1 MNRIKLLR
9 SFFIILC
16 TGSVMTVNITLAE
29 TATGK
34 IAGMVTDASDGHPL
48 IEARVEAAETGSA
61 ETAGINKGFSLTF
74 SNGRYLMEL
83 PPGVYKLT
91 ATYSGYEAGVQD
103 MVTVEAGKTLTLDF
117 ALDSEVFEI
126 DEMEVVEKA
135 LDNSEMFQLLKRKTT
150 PVIAD
155 NIAAETIAKIPES
168 DVAGIL
174 TRVPGVVLDQG
185 KFMQARGMP
194 MRYNKMTLNGA
205 VLPTTRPNEKETP
218 LDLFPA
224 GIVDSINVVKTY
236 SPDLPGNFSG
246 GLCQVQTK
254 AIPNDFIMKLSAT
267 ANYNTETTFR
277 DYLTYHGGS
286 RDWLGYDDGT
296 RALPGIIPNDKSVR
310 RGGIGGGGFTPRE
323 LEAFGEAFDNEW
335 NTYQKNAPL
344 NGDYGFYVG
353 DRFNKLGAVLALNY
367 KNEIHTRSD
376 EEQNIY
382 SVGLGKL
389 NRESS
394 YDFQRSYH
402 YIKEGGLLNLG
413 LDLSPDHKLYLNQFL
428 NRNATDEA
436 RIYGGYNSDKARDI
450 LVTRLR
456 WIEEQIY
463 TGQLAGDHTI
473 ESLLKSAIKW
483 RYNYSDGR
491 LYDPDMRDYMYDFNE
506 VRQQFVFSS
515 DTENPLRMFTE
526 QEETM
531 YDGAFD
537 WNITLPEFSWLTA
550 KLQAGGAY
558 NYRDRDFKS
567 RRFAFSGYDTSRIDL
582 TQDVEYILQPWN
594 INPYEFELNETTRPT
609 DSYTARESTAAGY
622 CLLDLSLFR
631 KFQLVTGGR
640 FEKDHTSVTTF
651 DLFNPSNTINTDLKD
666 KTWMPSYSLKY
677 SPIDPVNIRLNYSE
691 TVARPEFHE
700 LAPFEFTDVVGGTS
714 IKGNPDLKVSEIKN
728 YDIRAEWFINPTD
741 LIALSYF
748 YKDITDAIEP
758 TIQPTTQLRRSYT
771 NADSAYL
778 WGIEF
783 ELRKNLGFLSPWLKY
798 YNFIGSYL
806 YSDSETEIEPK
817 PGFVPTSNKR
827 PLAGQPEHLVNLT
840 LEYDNP
846 DWGFTGRLMYKYTD
860 ERLDQ
865 VGGLGLPDV
874 ILDEQDTFDAV
885 LNKKFGKHYEVR
897 FVAQNIT
904 NEKTTYLQGGEIYHT
919 YRDGRTFK
927 LGFSYKW

>member
-1 MNRIKLLR
+1 MNRKKLLCAF
-9 SFFIILC
+9 FFILC
-16 TGSVMTVNITLAE
+16 IGSMVTEDIIQAE
-29 TATGK
+29 TPTGK
-34 IAGMVTDASDGHPL
+34 IGGTVTDASDGQL
-48 IEARVEAAETGSA
+48 LVEARVEAVEPGGAA
-61 ETAGINKGFSLTF
+61 AAGLKKGFSLTY
-74 SNGRYLMEL
+74 SNGRYLLEL
-83 PPGVYKLT
+83 PAGTYKLT
-91 ATYSGYEAGVQD
+91 ATYPGYEARVLD
-103 MVTVEAGKTLTLDF
+103 AVTVEAGKTITIDI
-117 ALDSEVFEI
+117 ALQPEVFEI

-135 LDNSEMFQLLKRKTT
+135 INTSEMFQLLKRKTT
-150 PVIAD
+150 PTITD
-155 NIAAETIAKIPES
+155 SIAAETITKIPES

-174 TRVPGVVLDQG
+174 TRIPGVVLDQG

-194 MRYNKMTLNGA
+194 MRYNKMTLNNST
-205 VLPTTRPNEKETP
+205 LPTTRPNEKETP

-224 GIVDSINVVKTY
+224 GIVDSISVVKTY
-236 SPDLPGNFSG
+236 SADLPGNFSG

-286 RDWLGYDDGT
+286 KDWLGYDDGT
-296 RALPGIIPNDKSVR
+296 RAIPSIIPNDRPTR
-310 RGGIGGGGFTPRE
+310 RGGIGGGGFTPQE
-323 LEAFGEAFDNEW
+323 LEKFGEAFDNEW
-335 NTYQKNAPL
+335 NTYEKNAPL

-353 DRFNKLGAVLALNY
+353 DRFNKFGAVLALNY
-367 KNEIHTRSD
+367 KNEIHNRSD

-389 NRESS
+389 NQESS
-394 YDFQRSYH
+394 YDFQRSFH
-402 YIKEGGLLNLG
+402 YIKEGGLLNMG
-413 LDLSPDHKLYLNQFL
+413 LDISPDHKIYFNQFL

-463 TGQLAGDHTI
+463 TGQLAGDHII
-473 ESLLKSAIKW
+473 ESLLKSTIKW

-491 LYDPDMRDYMYDFNE
+491 LYDPDMRDYMYEFNQ
-506 VRQQFVFSS
+506 VKQQYIFSS
-515 DTENPLRMFTE
+515 DSENPLRMFTE
-526 QEETM
+526 QQETM
-531 YDGAFD
+531 YDGALD
-537 WNITLPEFSWLTA
+537 WNITLSELSWLTT

-558 NYRDRDFKS
+558 NYRDREFES
-567 RRFAFSGYDTSRIDL
+567 RRFGFTQYDTSRIDL
-582 TQDVEYILQPWN
+582 RQDVEHIFQPWN
-594 INPYEFELNETTRPT
+594 INQYELELNETTRPT

-622 CLLDLSLFR
+622 CLLDLTLFT

-640 FEKDHTSVTTF
+640 YEKDHTSVTTF
-651 DLFNPSNTINTDLKD
+651 DLFNPDNTIVTNLKD
-666 KTWMPSYSLKY
+666 DTWMPSYALKY
-677 SPIDPVNIRLNYSE
+677 SPIEPANIRLNYSE

-700 LAPFEFTDVVGGTS
+700 LAPFEFTDVIGGTS
-714 IKGNPDLKVSEIKN
+714 IKGNPDLKVSGIKN
-728 YDIRAEWFINPTD
+728 YDVRAEWFINPTD
-741 LIALSYF
+741 IIALSYF
-748 YKDITDAIEP
+748 YKDITNALEP

-783 ELRKNLGFLSPWLKY
+783 ELRKNLGFMSPWLKH

-806 YSDSETEIEPK
+806 YSESETEIKPQ

-827 PLAGQPEHLVNLT
+827 PLAGQPQHLANLT

-846 DWGFTGRLMYKYTD
+846 NWGFTGRLMYRYTD

-874 ILDEQDTFDAV
+874 ILDKQETFDMV

-897 FVAQNIT
+897 FVAQNISD
-904 NEKTTYLQGGEIYHT
+904 EDTTYLQGGEIFHT